1 MTYNQ
6 NTLEIYKSLNN
17 GDNKGWAFVNRKNID
32 ELKMI
37 ASKLQ
42 DKALELKFN
51 LFIRMINIQR

>member
-17 GDNKGWAFVNRKNID
+17 DDNKGWEFVNRKNID